1 MTGAHPDDAARRLIA
16 ERLDATM
23 LVEAGAGTGKTRA
36 LVDRVVAL
44 VADGTP
50 IERIAAI
57 TFTERAAAEL
67 RERVRAGLDERIAG
81 GDDPETVRRCARARE
96 DLDRAQLSTIHAFGQ
111 VQLRAMAAEAGIDP
125 DMTVLDQL
133 AQERRFDERW
143 RAALEGIEPD
153 GPDAAAIDVALGRG
167 MRIDDLRTLAE
178 RLAED
183 GDTAAAVLAAPPAC
197 PEPRWDELPRLR
209 DELAALPLTGVAG
222 DDKCLARIVEIAGVL
237 DRIITAPD
245 PWQRD
250 VALAAGSELYGKRP
264 QGRQGNWGGKQ
275 ALEDAKDVV
284 VSVGRRLAELLS
296 ASRTEAL
303 CGILP
308 WLARTAAD
316 DARDRRRS
324 GTLVFADLILWTR
337 DLLRDVPAARAAL
350 QERYDALLIDEFQD
364 TDPWQVDIAESY
376 AGDVEGAL
384 IPGRLFLVGDPK
396 QSIYR
401 FRRADMAIYAAERA
415 RVEDAG
421 GLLPALTANRRS
433 RAVVVGWVN
442 TVVGALMS
450 QITDPSLQPPYV
462 PISAERT
469 TELAGPG
476 VAWMG
481 SGSADRAWQV
491 RMAQAEDVAATCR
504 AVIDQG
510 WEVQDRDG
518 QPRPARLRDIAV
530 LLPARTGLSTL
541 ERALRAV
548 GVPFRVEGGSL
559 VFRTQELR
567 DLINCLTAIDDP
579 SDEVAV
585 VGALRSAAFACSDVE
600 LAEHRRAGLRFNY
613 LAPAL
618 DAVAGPVAE
627 GLRTLREHHV
637 RRHDASLATVVE
649 RFIAERRLVEVGL
662 VDGRSRD
669 AYRRARFVVEQ
680 ARAFEADRPQGLRAF
695 VAWLEERTAGPILER
710 DGSGLD
716 DDEDAVRILTVH
728 ASKGLEFPVV
738 ILAGIGSNPPP
749 APAPTFSR
757 DASGAVAVTIGSKA
771 RRMTVGD
778 VAGAEARERQHQAAE
793 GARLLYVA
801 ATRARDHLIVA
812 LHHQT
817 TYGRQSG
824 AARLIGAGA
833 MEHAPEW
840 RPPPV
845 ATDPAPRPLADLHV
859 DRAGDPG
866 EHAAGR
872 AALVSAARRVRY
884 TSATAITA
892 TDGTP
897 PPERGAEGGD
907 EPWSRGR
914 GGSRVGRAVHAAIQ
928 SLTLASGP
936 QEVDAVAAAQA
947 TAEAVPE
954 RAEEVAELV
963 RAALLSEAA
972 ARARQAAGA
981 LREVPFAVRR
991 GDTVVEGFVDLVV
1004 PTAAGL
1010 EIIDWKTDDV
1020 APAGVAER
1028 LEGYRLQAGLYAL
1041 GLAEATGMPVARITY
1056 VFLRPGVERSP
1067 GDPAALAAAAAS
1079 RLGAG
1084 PESVTGPG
1092 SGGPLRE

>member
-1 MTGAHPDDAARRLIA
+1 VTGAHPDDDARRAIA
-16 ERLDATM
+16 GRLDATM

-44 VADGTP
+44 VARGTP
-50 IERIAAI
+50 IDRIAAI

-67 RERVRAGLDERIAG
+67 RERVRAGLDDRIA
-81 GDDPETVRRCARARE
+81 DPVTDPETAERCARARD

-111 VQLRAMAAEAGIDP
+111 AQLRALAAEAGIDP

-133 AQERRFDERW
+133 AAERRFDERW
-143 RAALEGIEPD
+143 RSALEAVGD
-153 GPDAAAIDVALGRG
+153 GGPDATAIDVALGRG
-167 MRIDDLRTLAE
+167 MRIDDLRTLAA

-183 GDTAAAVLAAPPAC
+183 GDAAAALLAAPPTC
-197 PEPRWDELPRLR
+197 PTPRWDDLAGMR
-209 DELAALPLTGVAG
+209 DELAALPLAGVHG
-222 DDKCLARIVEIAGVL
+222 DDRCLARVVEIAGVV
-237 DRIITAPD
+237 DRIISAPD

-250 VALAAGSELYGKRP
+250 IALSAGIDIYGKRP
-264 QGRQGNWGGKQ
+264 QGRQDNWGGKQ

-284 VSVGRRLAELLS
+284 VSVGTRLADLLV

-308 WLARTAAD
+308 WLARTAD
-316 DARDRRRS
+316 RDAQDRRRD

-337 DLLRDVPAARAAL
+337 DLLRDVPSARAAL
-350 QERYDALLIDEFQD
+350 RERYNALLIDEFQD
-364 TDPWQVDIAESY
+364 TDPWQVDIAEAFACDD
-376 AGDVEGAL
+376 AGDLE
-384 IPGRLFLVGDPK
+384 PGRLFLVGDPK

-415 RVEDAG
+415 RVERAG

-433 RAVVVGWVN
+433 RAVVVDWVN
-442 TVVGALMS
+442 AVVGSLIAE
-450 QITDPSLQPPYV
+450 TPDPSLQPPYV

-469 TELAGPG
+469 TDLAGPG

-481 SGSADRAWQV
+481 GAIEDRAWQV
-491 RMAQAEDVAATCR
+491 RATQAADVAATCR
-504 AVIDQG
+504 AAVDQG
-510 WEVQDRDG
+510 WQVQDREG
-518 QPRPARLRDIAV
+518 PPRLARLRDIAV
-530 LLPARTGLSTL
+530 LLPARTGLSAL
-541 ERALRAV
+541 ETALRAV

-613 LAPAL
+613 LAPAV
-618 DAVAGPVAE
+618 DAATGPVAE
-627 GLRTLREHHV
+627 ALRCLRDHHG

-649 RFIAERRLVEVGL
+649 RFVAERRLVEVGL

-669 AYRRARFVVEQ
+669 AYRRARFVLEQ

-695 VAWLEERTAGPILER
+695 VAWLEERTSGPILER

-728 ASKGLEFPVV
+728 ASKGLEFPIV
-738 ILAGIGSNPPP
+738 ILSGIGSNPPP

-757 DASGAVAVTIGSKA
+757 DDTGAVAVTIGAKA

-778 VAGAEARERQHQAAE
+778 VAGAEARERLHQSAE

-801 ATRARDHLIVA
+801 ATRARDHLVVA
-812 LHHQT
+812 LHHQA
-817 TYGRQSG
+817 TYGRQSA

-833 MEHAPEW
+833 MEHAAEW

-845 ATDPAPRPLADLHV
+845 AAGTGAPPLSGLVVDPVPATPREH
-859 DRAGDPG
+859 
-866 EHAAGR
+866 HAAR
-872 AALVSAARRVRY
+872 AALVGRARQVRY
-884 TSATAITA
+884 TSATGIAA
-892 TDGTP
+892 AAQEEAP
-897 PPERGAEGGD
+897 AARGAEGGD
-907 EPWSRGR
+907 EPWARGR

-936 QEVDAVAAAQA
+936 AEVDAVAAAQA
-947 TAEAVPE
+947 VAEAVPE
-954 RAEEVAELV
+954 RAAEVADLV
-963 RAALLSEAA
+963 RTALLSEAA
-972 ARARQAAGA
+972 MRARQAAGS
-981 LREVPFAVRR
+981 LREVPFALRR
-991 GDTVVEGFVDLVV
+991 GDVVLEGFIDLVI

-1010 EIIDWKTDDV
+1010 EIVDWKTDAVGPADV
-1020 APAGVAER
+1020 PAR
-1028 LEGYRLQAGLYAL
+1028 LVDYRLQAGLYAL
-1041 GLAEATGMPVARITY
+1041 GLTAATGLPVARITY
-1056 VFLRPGVERSP
+1056 VFLRAGVEVSP
-1067 GDPAALAAAAAS
+1067 GDPDDLARSAAAQVDTTA
-1079 RLGAG
+1079 
-1084 PESVTGPG
+1084 
-1092 SGGPLRE
+1092 